1 MDGRCRAHM
10 DVLVA
15 CPARAL
21 TVLGCVDIPPKFC
34 ADTCMKRKLPPLN
47 TLRAF
52 EAAARHLSFT
62 RAAEELHVTHGAVS
76 QAIKSLESY
85 YQQPLFIRSKGKV
98 SLNSA
103 GKQLLPVIS
112 DALDKIERV
121 GSRLDTDVDAEVLTI
136 QLTAAFAAQWLIPR
150 LSDFQQRYPQLTI
163 RLSPSHTFSGFQ
175 SREADVAIRYG
186 ASDFP
191 QVITEKLFDV
201 DTFAACA
208 PSLLQGEHALRS
220 TADLKNHSLIH
231 DDEGEAWQALFDEA
245 GVEGPEQGRGLY
257 YADASLAL
265 QAAVEGEGVIVAGSI
280 LAARDLAAGR
290 LVIPFNTF
298 VRRRNAY
305 FLHFP
310 ERGGDEDKVQAFRT
324 WIQKQA
330 ASYLHEKLD
339 LEAYLASST
348 D

>member
-1 MDGRCRAHM
+1 
-10 DVLVA
+10 
-15 CPARAL
+15 
-21 TVLGCVDIPPKFC
+21 
-34 ADTCMKRKLPPLN
+34 MKRKLPPLN

-76 QAIKSLESY
+76 QAIKTLETH

-103 GKQLLPVIS
+103 GQKLLPVVAE
-112 DALDKIERV
+112 ALDKIERV
-121 GSRLDTDVDAEVLTI
+121 GARLAGDAQTEALTI
-136 QLTAAFAAQWLIPR
+136 HLTAAFASQWLIPR
-150 LSDFQQRYPQLTI
+150 LSDFQQRHPQLTI
-163 RLSPSHTFSGFQ
+163 RLSPSHSFSGFHHG
-175 SREADVAIRYG
+175 EPDVAILYG
-186 ASDFP
+186 VADLP
-191 QVITEKLFDV
+191 GVTREKLFDV

-208 PSLLQGEHALRS
+208 PSLLLGDVPLRNIS
-220 TADLKNHSLIH
+220 DLQHHTLIH
-231 DDEGEAWQALFDEA
+231 DDDGEAWQAWL
-245 GVEGPEQGRGLY
+245 EQGEVQGLERAKGVY

-265 QAAVEGEGVIVAGSI
+265 QVAVEGGGVIVAGSI

-310 ERGGDEDKVQAFRT
+310 DRCEDEDKVRAFRS
-324 WIQKQA
+324 WIQQQA
-330 ASYLHEKLD
+330 ASYLHEKFD
-339 LEAYLASST
+339 LEAYLASPA